1 MLKSKK
7 FNIVLA
13 LIIAIALWAYV
24 LGEVNPESSVTIK
37 NVPINFTNQDSLE
50 DTGLTLLKSSDT
62 TININISGKRT
73 VITKADA
80 DDFSVTADIEG
91 LKKGENTV
99 RLNISGPDD
108 VKIEHVNIEKV
119 KVEIDELATS
129 EKDVK
134 VVINGQPGDDKEADI
149 IEQSLDTVKVTGAK
163 TLVDKVDKVN
173 AVVELKNI
181 GSEMSSFDTE
191 LTPVDKGGLQV
202 LNVRLGN
209 SKVKI
214 TAVMLNKKTVNLNV
228 PVTGENSGDVERI
241 VSVPKTVM
249 IKGTEDALKDI
260 TEITCKTLDVS
271 GVYSNT
277 SIELIPQ
284 LPDGVKLSDDS
295 DGISAKVTVKDLSK
309 KTFEFGQNDINLL
322 NKSEGLT
329 YTVNTAKLSVEA
341 IGRENVINELSAA
354 DFTVSADVSG
364 LGKGMHTV
372 TVVVTCGKDI
382 LSAELSV
389 ERVEITIE

>member
-1 MLKSKK
+1 
-7 FNIVLA
+7 
-13 LIIAIALWAYV
+13 
-24 LGEVNPESSVTIK
+24 
-37 NVPINFTNQDSLE
+37 
-50 DTGLTLLKSSDT
+50 
-62 TININISGKRT
+62 
-73 VITKADA
+73 
-80 DDFSVTADIEG
+80 
-91 LKKGENTV
+91 
-99 RLNISGPDD
+99 
-108 VKIEHVNIEKV
+108 
-119 KVEIDELATS
+119 
-129 EKDVK
+129 
-134 VVINGQPGDDKEADI
+134 
-149 IEQSLDTVKVTGAK
+149 
-163 TLVDKVDKVN
+163 
-173 AVVELKNI
+173 
-181 GSEMSSFDTE
+181 
-191 LTPVDKGGLQV
+191 
-202 LNVRLGN
+202 
-209 SKVKI
+209 
-214 TAVMLNKKTVNLNV
+214 
-228 PVTGENSGDVERI
+228 
-241 VSVPKTVM
+241 M

-364 LGKGMHTV
+364 LGKGTHTV

>member
-329 YTVNTAKLSVEA
+329 YTVNTANLSVEA

-364 LGKGMHTV
+364 LGKGTHTV

>member
-364 LGKGMHTV
+364 LGKGTHTV

>member
-309 KTFEFGQNDINLL
+309 KIFEFGQNDINLL

-364 LGKGMHTV
+364 LGKGTHTV

>member
-73 VITKADA
+73 VITKAEA

-119 KVEIDELATS
+119 KVEIDELATA

-202 LNVRLGN
+202 LNVRLGH

-249 IKGTEDALKDI
+249 IKGTENALKGI

-271 GVYSNT
+271 EIYSNT

-341 IGRENVINELSAA
+341 IGRENVINGLSAA

-364 LGKGMHTV
+364 LGKGTHTV
-372 TVVVTCGKDI
+372 NVVVTCGKDI

>member
-37 NVPINFTNQDSLE
+37 NVPINFTNQKSLE
-50 DTGLTLLKSSDT
+50 DSGLTLLKSSDT

-73 VITKADA
+73 VITKVDA

-108 VKIEHVNIEKV
+108 VKIDHVNIEKI
-119 KVEIDELATS
+119 KVEIDELVTS
-129 EKDVK
+129 EKEVE
-134 VVINGQPGDDKEADI
+134 VVINGQPGSDKEADI

-163 TLVDKVDKVN
+163 TLVDKVDKVD
-173 AVVELKNI
+173 AAVELKNI
-181 GSEMSSFDTE
+181 GTEMSTFDTE
-191 LTPVDKGGLQV
+191 LMPVDKSGLQV
-202 LNVRLGN
+202 LNVRLN
-209 SKVKI
+209 SSKVKI

-228 PVTGENSGDVERI
+228 SVTGENSGDVERT

-249 IKGTEDALKDI
+249 IKGTEDALEDI

-277 SIELIPQ
+277 SIELIPE
-284 LPDGVKLSDDS
+284 LPEGVKLSDDS
-295 DGISAKVTVKDLSK
+295 AGISAKVTVKDLSK

-322 NKSEGLT
+322 NKSDNLT
-329 YTVNTAKLSVEA
+329 YTVNTTKLSVEA
-341 IGRENVINELSAA
+341 IGRENIINELSAA
-354 DFTVSADVSG
+354 DFMISADVSG
-364 LGKGMHTV
+364 LGKGTHTV
-372 TVVVTCGKDI
+372 TVIVTCGKDI
-382 LSAELSV
+382 LSAEPSA